1 MLYIRNAKP
10 EDAHGIQTVFYATW
24 LATYPNEK
32 IGITQGDIHES
43 FKDSFSDEKI
53 KEYYEK
59 FKHIPENSRLLV
71 VEDSETKQIVGLA
84 RIIIRE
90 EYNQLQAIYV
100 LPEYQGKGI
109 GFKLW
114 NEALRFFDEKK
125 DTVVHVATY
134 NTNAISFYTS
144 LGFTD
149 TGKRFSEERHRMPI
163 SKVLIPEME
172 MLRKAHQE

>member
-1 MLYIRNAKP
+1 MLLIRTVQS
-10 EDAHGIQTVFYATW
+10 EDVRGIQNVFYQTW

-32 IGITQGDIHES
+32 IGITQDDIHES
-43 FKDSFSDEKI
+43 FKDRLSDEKI
-53 KEYYEK
+53 KEYSDK
-59 FKHIPENSRLLV
+59 FRNMPHNSQILV
-71 VEDSETKQIVGLA
+71 VEDSEKEQIAGLA

-90 EYNQLQAIYV
+90 DCNQLQAIYV

-172 MLRKAHQE
+172 MLRKADQE